1 MVFYYTTSNI
11 AFITLS
17 LHYVLGFFPGSTVF
31 ESLLPILKR
40 VNSSF
45 CCFQFHTPCLT
56 SLFPWL
62 SSLLLMCLKAV
73 IPSLPC
79 SSSLSLLALHSS
91 FKTLCVCHTFLCMAA
106 ISCQFWLC
114 IVYFHNWHNV
124 ANEIILKRL
133 LQFSSETRHWKNST
147 APSVGKSGARC
158 DSRIKWDEYEH
169 IPWMHPCV
177 KRCISLSWAVS
188 FMCQY

>member
-45 CCFQFHTPCLT
+45 CCFQFYTPCLT

-91 FKTLCVCHTFLCMAA
+91 FKTPCVSHFSLHGCHLLSVLIMYCVFSQLAQCGKWDYFEEIAA
-106 ISCQFWLC
+106 IQFWDQALEKQ
-114 IVYFHNWHNV
+114 HSS
-124 ANEIILKRL
+124 
-133 LQFSSETRHWKNST
+133 FSR
-147 APSVGKSGARC
+147 
-158 DSRIKWDEYEH
+158 
-169 IPWMHPCV
+169 
-177 KRCISLSWAVS
+177 
-188 FMCQY
+188 